1 MSVQSLND
9 LAREIDT
16 AADAGDEPSLR
27 RLADVCEDRLCTAE
41 GHDRVRLLYF
51 RSNTFSYIIDIKR
64 RNDREY
70 LSSWNQPERI
80 ENILLLRK
88 AIGEPGFAD
97 GDSII
102 ARQIRTNLANRLHEV
117 GRPVAANEERLRVLR
132 YDPRFAKALAGQAQ
146 AIAFYAT
153 QIYDEGHIPLLLAAA
168 RSLYDEALDET
179 AFWESGDRE
188 MIAPQLLEERNR
200 IADDLRRNRYDESYD
215 FDRWSLGDTE
225 DERAYRCWCLRE
237 RLFLNPL
244 NDAYTRSVAATD
256 VLHLPSHSYRFD
268 ESPCFPAYFN
278 LLKQEYVS
286 ARYRL
291 YRAIHEQGP
300 EFVMRDVLLLD
311 SGEGQVLGHHTED
324 LRASFRST
332 YAIFDKV
339 GLFLN
344 DYFGLGMR
352 PDEVTFRK
360 VWFEKPKQQQSEIH
374 SKFKE
379 SRNWPLRGLYFL
391 SKDLFDRDFEEV
403 AEPNA
408 AKLWQLRNRA
418 EHRFLSFQ
426 SFVTEQSTD
435 THQFISIDE
444 FEGKALR
451 LLKMARETL
460 INLSLAMHREEQL
473 REQGNSDKRTLG
485 IPVVSRPIRSF
496 DRG

>member
-1 MSVQSLND
+1 MSVQSLDD
-9 LAREIDT
+9 LARAIDT
-16 AADAGDEPSLR
+16 ASDAGDETSLC
-27 RLADVCEDRLCTAE
+27 RLGDVCEDRLRTAE
-41 GHDRVRLLYF
+41 GLNRVRLLYY
-51 RSNTFSYIIDIKR
+51 RSNTFSSIIDIKR
-64 RNDREY
+64 NDPEY
-70 LSSWNQPERI
+70 ISGWYQPERI
-80 ENILLLRK
+80 ENILLLRR

-97 GDSII
+97 TDSII
-102 ARQIRTNLANRLHEV
+102 ARQVRTNLAIRLHEI
-117 GRPVAANEERLRVLR
+117 GRPVAANEERLKVLR
-132 YDPRFAKALAGQAQ
+132 YDPPFAKTLAGQAQ

-153 QIYDEGHIPLLLAAA
+153 QIYDNGHILLLLAAA
-168 RSLYDEALDET
+168 RSLYDEALDKT

-188 MIAPQLLEERNR
+188 LIAPKLLEERNR
-200 IADDLRRNRYDESYD
+200 IADDLQRNCYDESYD

-225 DERAYRCWCLRE
+225 DERAYRRWCLRE

-244 NDAYTRSVAATD
+244 NDAYTQSVAATD
-256 VLHLPSHSYRFD
+256 VLHLPSHSYRID
-268 ESPCFPAYFN
+268 ESPRFPTYFN

-291 YRAIHEQGP
+291 YRAIHEQAS

-311 SGEGQVLGHHTED
+311 SGEGQILGHYTEE

-332 YAIFDKV
+332 YAIFDKA

-344 DYFGLGMR
+344 DYFGLGME
-352 PDEVTFRK
+352 PEKVTFRN
-360 VWFEKPKQQQSEIH
+360 VWFENPKRQKSEIRL
-374 SKFKE
+374 KFKGCK
-379 SRNWPLRGLYFL
+379 NWPLRGLFFL
-391 SKDLFDRDFEEV
+391 SMDMFDREFEEV
-403 AEPNA
+403 AEPDA
-408 AKLWQLRNRA
+408 AKLSQLRNRA

-426 SFVTEQSTD
+426 SIVTGQTTD

-460 INLSLAMHREEQL
+460 IYLSLAMHREEKL
-473 REQGNSDKRTLG
+473 REQGISDKRTLG